1 MSTTQPIRKQEELD
15 QFKEYYLR
23 VRPNF
28 RNHLMIALGLNT
40 ALRISDVLALKYEDL
55 YDFDKGELRMH
66 LTVTEGKTGKRN
78 VIRLNDSVKKAF
90 YLFAGKRPKKKL
102 QGQWVFQGR
111 KHGDE
116 PLSRFQAYRI
126 VKEAAAYAG
135 YTEHVSCH
143 SLRKTFGY
151 HAWKQGIPPALLM
164 EIYNHSSYQITKR
177 YLGIDQ
183 DEKDEVYVNIKL

>member
-78 VIRLNDSVKKAF
+78 MIRLNDSVKRAF
-90 YLFAGKRPKKKL
+90 YLFAA
-102 QGQWVFQGR
+102 V
-111 KHGDE
+111 
-116 PLSRFQAYRI
+116 
-126 VKEAAAYAG
+126 
-135 YTEHVSCH
+135 
-143 SLRKTFGY
+143 
-151 HAWKQGIPPALLM
+151 
-164 EIYNHSSYQITKR
+164 
-177 YLGIDQ
+177 
-183 DEKDEVYVNIKL
+183 